1 MKHLPNPGKI
11 QSVLAWPEWLISH
24 AYWVL
29 DLSQT
34 HKTVYGV
41 VLTTPCVEEE
51 AIQDWCCTTNMQSN
65 EVLMLASCGLNKA

>member
-51 AIQDWCCTTNMQSN
+51 AIQDWC
-65 EVLMLASCGLNKA
+65 